1 MRQIL
6 FQSHVAQVACKTAKK
21 VLCWLHNF
29 HLLILFFSH
38 PQCRLPSQSYVF
50 QEQMSLE
57 IIHRPLPPQNT
68 VSSRNTDSSG
78 SNVLQLNPRSGALYL
93 TETGYEQ
100 LIQDNSMSCPV
111 YIMI

>member
-1 MRQIL
+1 M
-6 FQSHVAQVACKTAKK
+6 
-21 VLCWLHNF
+21 
-29 HLLILFFSH
+29 FFSH

-57 IIHRPLPPQNT
+57 IIHRRPPQNT

-100 LIQDNSMSCPV
+100 LIQDNSMSCPI
-111 YIMI
+111 YNNNSHKK

>member
-1 MRQIL
+1 M
-6 FQSHVAQVACKTAKK
+6 
-21 VLCWLHNF
+21 
-29 HLLILFFSH
+29 FFSH

-57 IIHRPLPPQNT
+57 IIHRLPPQNT

-100 LIQDNSMSCPV
+100 LIQDNSMSCP
-111 YIMI
+111 I

>member
-1 MRQIL
+1 M
-6 FQSHVAQVACKTAKK
+6 
-21 VLCWLHNF
+21 
-29 HLLILFFSH
+29 FFSH

-57 IIHRPLPPQNT
+57 IIHRRPPQNT

-100 LIQDNSMSCPV
+100 LIQDNSMSCP
-111 YIMI
+111 I